1 MQLYLKRRLTNR
13 MEQKEIKEKE
23 VEIIDL
29 RVIFSKIWAKKRIY
43 YIVLPIVFVL
53 SCAYILCIPRTYTSS
68 LSLAPEMNNT
78 SNMGGTIGSLASS
91 FGIDLGNMETTDAIN
106 PMLYPDLMDDNGFV
120 VKLFNIKVATADGTI
135 KCSYYDYL
143 TQHQSS
149 PFWSKSIN
157 SIKSLFADKPT
168 NSKTVTKDNPYML
181 SKKQDDVAS
190 LIRSSISISIDKKT
204 AVITI
209 STQAQD
215 PLVCKTLADSVKERL
230 QVFITNYRTSKARV
244 DEQYYKTL
252 TEEAK
257 RDYEK
262 SRRLYG
268 AYADANTD
276 VQLASMK
283 AKQED
288 MENDMQLKYN
298 AYSAM
303 VTQYQAA
310 KAKVQ
315 ERTPAF
321 TVIKGAAVPTKAT
334 GPKRMIFVF
343 GMLVLAFILSTLYI
357 IKDDLTGKGQKR
369 E

>member
-1 MQLYLKRRLTNR
+1 
-13 MEQKEIKEKE
+13 MEQKEIKGKE

-29 RVIFSKIWAKKRIY
+29 RIIFSKIWAKKKLY

-120 VKLFNIKVATADGTI
+120 VNLFNIKVTTVDGTI

-149 PFWSKSIN
+149 PFWAKSIN
-157 SIKSLFADKPT
+157 SIKSLFAEKPT
-168 NSKTVTKDNPYML
+168 NSKIVTKDNPYML

-190 LIRSSISISIDKKT
+190 LIRKSISISIDKKT

-262 SRRLYG
+262 SRRIYG

-288 MENDMQLKYN
+288 IENDMQLKYN

-321 TVIKGAAVPTKAT
+321 TVIKGAAVPTKAAE
-334 GPKRMIFVF
+334 PKRMVFVLSSCF
-343 GMLVLAFILSTLYI
+343 MAFFILSIYS
-357 IKDDLTGKGQKR
+357 IKDIILGNKNEDK
-369 E
+369 